1 MGAWQKQTQLLCG
14 EGTVVNR
21 IMPVTA
27 PQNKRCTVLI
37 HGASKYVNTCLGKR
51 DIADVIA

>member
-37 HGASKYVNTCLGKR
+37 HGSSKYVNTCLGKR